1 MISEKHIERINKV
14 IKDMVFDYNGE
25 ILTNGREVNFKY
37 QFEIIG
43 QKKMIS
49 VGEYYD
55 HLEVSVKII
64 DGDKMAN
71 LIFAVF
77 KSLGTNIVK
86 DYKLRNQLDRHIT
99 NDLSYFFSGDGVRVI
114 ISNVEFSEEYEE
126 KINHIIK
133 TELNVEKN

>member
-1 MISEKHIERINKV
+1 MISEKHIEKINNV
-14 IKDMVFDYNGE
+14 IKDMVFDFNGE
-25 ILTNGREVNFKY
+25 ILTNGTEVNFKY

-43 QKKMIS
+43 ERKMIS

-55 HLEVSVKII
+55 HLEISVKII
-64 DGDKMAN
+64 DGDKMVS

-77 KSLGTNIVK
+77 KSLGTNIEK

-99 NDLSYFFSGDGVRVI
+99 NDLSYFFSGEGVRVI

-126 KINHIIK
+126 KIESVA
-133 TELNVEKN
+133 TGMEK

>member
-14 IKDMVFDYNGE
+14 IKDMVFDFNGE
-25 ILTNGREVNFKY
+25 ILTNDREVNFKY

-126 KINHIIK
+126 KIESVA
-133 TELNVEKN
+133 TGMEK